1 MLRNTWPL
9 SFMARRNSG
18 FIGAPLFV
26 GAGTLGSTETT
37 TTMTPG
43 YPAGISANDILFMFI
58 GLRDGSGNATISSV
72 SGGWTLVEEM
82 PYMTGSDETSALYW
96 KRATGSESG
105 TETVTLSEVLTF
117 GNGVAQIVAYRGC
130 VTSGTP
136 YERNTLYAMTGS
148 STTHQGK
155 GLTTAGVDRRAVSF
169 FYSYGV
175 NTTGSNNNGWT
186 EDYEGGTITGED
198 GTISVNSIEKAVAG
212 KVAGCN
218 RTMAASCG
226 FICYTLALIP
236 VGGTPGSADP
246 YANIL
251 FQVQPTGANGS
262 TAFTDESHYNHA
274 ITAVGNAQVQ
284 SNKLELDGSGD
295 WIKLGTE
302 SRQLMRLNDDA
313 RSSPVDF
320 TIDVFGADV
329 DTLASTQT
337 LISFWDS
344 SGTSNRCWFLL
355 VSTAGNVTFQYSTN
369 GSTTTTL
376 INYAAGI
383 TTGVAHDYRIVR
395 SLSAGEVYLYIDGT
409 KVATATFSAAT
420 VLFDAATVLAVG
432 ANNTSTGTPT
442 AMNGRIAA
450 ARVSRGALSTGA
462 SYTVETLP
470 LATS

>member
-1 MLRNTWPL
+1 M
-9 SFMARRNSG
+9 SFILNPYRYASSG
-18 FIGAPLFV
+18 GVTVPTFVAGGAA
-26 GAGTLGSTETT
+26 GASETISFT
-37 TTMTPG
+37 VD
-43 YPAGISANDILFMFI
+43 YPAGLVANDIIFLLV
-58 GLRDGSGNATISSV
+58 GLRDGSGNASISSV
-72 SGGWTLVEEM
+72 SGGWTLVDQIT
-82 PYMTGSDETSALYW
+82 YLTGADETSALYW
-96 KRATGSESG
+96 KRATGLESG
-105 TETVTLSEVLTF
+105 TETVTLSEAT
-117 GNGVAQIVAYRGC
+117 GAGIGMGAMVAYRGC

-136 YERNTLYAMTGS
+136 FERNTLYAMNGS

-155 GLTTAGVDRRAVSF
+155 GLTTAGIDRRAVSF
-169 FYSYGV
+169 FFSYGV

-186 EDYEGGTITGED
+186 EDYEAGSNTGSD
-198 GTISVNSIEKAVAG
+198 GTISVNSIFAATATKL
-212 KVAGCN
+212 AGCN
-218 RTMAASCG
+218 RTMSSSSP
-226 FICYTLALIP
+226 FVCYTLALVP

-251 FQVQPTGANGS
+251 FQVQPSGSNGS
-262 TAFTDESHYNHA
+262 TTFTDESHYSHA

-302 SRQLMRLNDDA
+302 SRKLMRLVDDA
-313 RSSPVDF
+313 NSSPVDF
-320 TIDVFGADV
+320 TIDVFGAEV

-344 SGTSNRCWFLL
+344 STTSNRCWLL
-355 VSTAGNVTFQYSTN
+355 FVSTAGNVTLQYATS
-369 GSTTTTL
+369 GGTTLTL

-420 VLFDAATVLAVG
+420 IFFDAATVLAVG
-432 ANNTSTGTPT
+432 ANNTSVGTPT

-450 ARVSRGALSTGA
+450 ARISRGALSTGA

>member
-1 MLRNTWPL
+1 MGMLLNPYRY
-9 SFMARRNSG
+9 ASG
-18 FIGAPLFV
+18 FIGVPAFV

-58 GLRDGSGNATISSV
+58 ALRDGSGNATISSV
-72 SGGWTLVEEM
+72 SGGWTLVQEM
-82 PYMTGSDETSALYW
+82 PYMTVSDETSALYW

-105 TETVTLSEVLTF
+105 TETVTLSEVLTN
-117 GNGVAQIVAYRGC
+117 GNGMATIVAYRGC

-136 YERNTLYAMTGS
+136 YERNTLYAIAS
-148 STTHQGK
+148 NSTTHQGK
-155 GLTTAGVDRRAVSF
+155 GLTTAGTDRRVVSF

-175 NTTGSNNNGWT
+175 DTTGSNNNGWT
-186 EDYEGGTITGED
+186 EDYESGSTTGTD
-198 GTISVNSIEKAVAG
+198 GTISVNSIQKSVAG

-218 RTMAASCG
+218 RTMAATCT
-226 FICYTLALIP
+226 FICYTLALVP
-236 VGGTPGSADP
+236 VGGTAGSADS
-246 YANIL
+246 YANVL
-251 FQVQPTGANGS
+251 FQVQPSGANGS
-262 TAFTDESHYNHA
+262 TSFTDESHYSHV

-284 SNKLELDGSGD
+284 SSKLELDGSGD
-295 WIKLGTE
+295 WIKLGAE
-302 SRQLMRLNDDA
+302 SRRLFRFTDDA
-313 RSSPVDF
+313 NSSSVDF
-320 TIDVFGADV
+320 TVDVFGADV

-337 LISFWDS
+337 LISAWDS
-344 SGTSNRCWFLL
+344 SGIAERCWFLF
-355 VSTAGNVTFQYSTN
+355 VATTGNVTLQYSTN

-383 TTGVAHDYRIVR
+383 TTGVAHDYRVVR
-395 SLSAGEVYLYIDGT
+395 STSAGEVYLYIDGT
-409 KVATATFSAAT
+409 KVATASLSAAT
-420 VLFDAATVLAVG
+420 LLFGATTALVVG
-432 ANNTSTGTPT
+432 ANNTSSGTPT